1 MLLPASHRIRF
12 SDDIWHCPII
22 RQEKSTRLLV
32 HLFHSRISLRHVD
45 QGIRHCRKTHFRRSK
60 SIHTSFYI
68 CIRNRRRRL
77 HSGTNELFQQSPRSI
92 LNFSVPSN
100 SNYSNCSVNPL
111 YYVTFTTATLCASFI
126 LFKGFNTTSAINT
139 ISLLSGFLVI
149 FSGVYLL
156 NFSRTDPHGF
166 SAIDREMEFPLEN
179 GISAA
184 VQGRRSLQ
192 GRRSNGDVRRASL
205 VANSKP
211 RQEDSLLRA
220 FDDDDDD
227 DIELGLD
234 RVSEEGDDSIETL
247 PEHHSPKSP
256 RR

>member
-1 MLLPASHRIRF
+1 MINSQPPCKIPGPL
-12 SDDIWHCPII
+12 
-22 RQEKSTRLLV
+22 
-32 HLFHSRISLRHVD
+32 
-45 QGIRHCRKTHFRRSK
+45 
-60 SIHTSFYI
+60 
-68 CIRNRRRRL
+68 
-77 HSGTNELFQQSPRSI
+77 I
-92 LNFSVPSN
+92 L
-100 SNYSNCSVNPL
+100 SNCSVNPL

-192 GRRSNGDVRRASL
+192 GRRSNGDIQRTSF
-205 VANSKP
+205 VANTKR
-211 RQEDSLLRA
+211 RQEDSLLRS
-220 FDDDDDD
+220 FDDD

-234 RVSEEGDDSIETL
+234 RVSDEEDDSVETL
-247 PEHHSPKSP
+247 PEHHSPKSS